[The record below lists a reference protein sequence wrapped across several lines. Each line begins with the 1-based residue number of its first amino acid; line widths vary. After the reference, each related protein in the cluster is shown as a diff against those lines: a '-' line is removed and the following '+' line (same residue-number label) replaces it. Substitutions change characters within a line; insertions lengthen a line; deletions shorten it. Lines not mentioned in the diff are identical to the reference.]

1 MLHFEGMLGLR
12 GLTEAKISEP
22 RPLSKAGS
30 LAMFAAMRLA
40 SSSIPWRSPRPLY
53 ATYQNQASRS
63 HSARCT
69 VSGPPPLNLDWA
81 KPNDPPEPASEIGF
95 GKMFGLKRNV
105 RTGTLLGV
113 LELRTGL

>member
-40 SSSIPWRSPRPLY
+40 SSSISLICDLPEPGEQKSF
-53 ATYQNQASRS
+53 T
-63 HSARCT
+63 ARCT
-69 VSGPPPLNLDWA
+69 VSGTDLSTWMLRQGWA